1 MKVIFPLNCK
11 SRNGN
16 SDSGVS
22 FQKYNDDS
30 CRTDYASRAGVFHIA
45 FCVLLLW
52 DLFLTCIYLKDFVS
66 FIRFRVQ
73 FGREKLLNVKL
84 VALIVVG
91 EVFVVGMVGYIV
103 FVR

>member
-1 MKVIFPLNCK
+1 MGVIFPLNCK

-22 FQKYNDDS
+22 FHKYIDDS

-45 FCVLLLW
+45 FCVLLHNG
-52 DLFLTCIYLKDFVS
+52 LFLICIYLKDFVS

-73 FGREKLLNVKL
+73 FGREKLLNVNL

-91 EVFVVGMVGYIV
+91 EVFVVGMAGYIV

>member
-22 FQKYNDDS
+22 FHKYNDDS

-45 FCVLLLW
+45 FFVLLSL
-52 DLFLTCIYLKDFVS
+52 DLFLFRIYLKDFVS
-66 FIRFRVQ
+66 FNRFRVE

-84 VALIVVG
+84 VALILVG
-91 EVFVVGMVGYIV
+91 EIFVVGMAGYIV